1 MKEIRVMLV
10 TKLKGM
16 SLVMIF
22 IFTFEAALTQK
33 NPLMNEFFIKI
44 LVDST
49 TRFCGSFLEKMEWQK
64 WSNKTIVNL
73 PSGLIN
79 ELLFYYSLFL

>member
-16 SLVMIF
+16 SLAMIF

-44 LVDST
+44 FSST

>member
-16 SLVMIF
+16 SLAMIF

-44 LVDST
+44 LVVPPDFVEVSWKKWNGKC
-49 TRFCGSFLEKMEWQK
+49 RAIKLSLIFLP
-64 WSNKTIVNL
+64 V
-73 PSGLIN
+73 
-79 ELLFYYSLFL
+79 

>member
-16 SLVMIF
+16 SLAMIF

-44 LVDST
+44 LVAIT
-49 TRFCGSFLEKMEWQK
+49 TRFCRSFLEKMEWQK

>member
-16 SLVMIF
+16 SLAMIF

-44 LVDST
+44 LVVPPDFVEVS
-49 TRFCGSFLEKMEWQK
+49 W
-64 WSNKTIVNL
+64 
-73 PSGLIN
+73 
-79 ELLFYYSLFL
+79 

>member
-16 SLVMIF
+16 SLAMIF

-44 LVDST
+44 LVVPPDFVEVSWKKWN
-49 TRFCGSFLEKMEWQK
+49 GKSGAIKLSLIFLP
-64 WSNKTIVNL
+64 V
-73 PSGLIN
+73 
-79 ELLFYYSLFL
+79 